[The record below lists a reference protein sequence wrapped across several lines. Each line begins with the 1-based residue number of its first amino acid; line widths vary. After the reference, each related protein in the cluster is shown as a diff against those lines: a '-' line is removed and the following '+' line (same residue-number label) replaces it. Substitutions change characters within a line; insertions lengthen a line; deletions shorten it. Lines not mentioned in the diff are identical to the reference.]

1 MTVTISRA
9 MLNSILARAVD
20 APDSEICG
28 LLLGE
33 GDRIREAR
41 EAMNI
46 SAEPERRFELDPVT
60 LLTAHKEAR
69 AGGPAVIG
77 HYHSHPVGT
86 VEPSACDAD
95 MAVPDG
101 AFWLICGPNG
111 RYALWRAG
119 TEGLHGR
126 FSAVELMVE
135 HE

>member
-9 MLNSILARAVD
+9 ILNTILVRA
-20 APDSEICG
+20 AAATGSEICG

-46 SAEPERRFELDPVT
+46 STEPERRFELDPVT

-69 AGGPAVIG
+69 AGGPAVLG
-77 HYHSHPVGT
+77 HYHSHPGGS
-86 VEPSACDAD
+86 VEPSACDAE
-95 MAVPDG
+95 MAQPDG
-101 AFWLICGPNG
+101 ALWLICAPDG

-126 FSAVELMVE
+126 FSDVELLVE